1 MQTSLARRQRHRR
14 ALQGRPKGRRGSIIG
29 RVAVVVL
36 IVFLSTTLLATGAG
50 LVVAVGAY
58 NHYAANLP
66 DPAEALQN
74 LEFDQQTRVVDR
86 TGKIELAKL
95 GSLRREVVTYDQIPG
110 EMIDATTSIEDQD
123 FWQNPGFDP
132 VGIVSAGVDTISG
145 RPRGAS
151 TITQQLVRARL
162 LPDWAF
168 EGSTY
173 ERKFREIIQSVR
185 LTQEYPGQSGKEQI
199 LTAYLNQNFYGNNS
213 YGVKA
218 AARGYF
224 GKALQ
229 RPDDRP
235 VRDPRGDPAVAD
247 QVRPREELG
256 GGLQDDRRG
265 RRRLPGVR
273 PDRPRHGRDR
283 GATEPRAGPDEDPQH
298 ADGRRS
304 TRSPSTK
311 PPSWSRSC

>member
-29 RVAVVVL
+29 RVAIVVL

-50 LVVAVGAY
+50 LVVRRRRVQPLRGQ
-58 NHYAANLP
+58 
-66 DPAEALQN
+66 PARPEAALQN

-110 EMIDATTSIEDQD
+110 EMIDATTSIEDKD
-123 FWQNPGFDP
+123 FWQNAGFDP
-132 VGIVSAGVDTISG
+132 VGIVSAGLDTISG

-162 LPDWAF
+162 LPHWAF

-185 LTQEYPGQSGKEQI
+185 LTQAYPGPGRQGTDHHGLPEPELLRQQQ
-199 LTAYLNQNFYGNNS
+199 L
-213 YGVKA
+213 
-218 AARGYF
+218 R
-224 GKALQ
+224 
-229 RPDDRP
+229 
-235 VRDPRGDPAVAD
+235 
-247 QVRPREELG
+247 REG
-256 GGLQDDRRG
+256 GGAR
-265 RRRLPGVR
+265 
-273 PDRPRHGRDR
+273 
-283 GATEPRAGPDEDPQH
+283 ATSA
-298 ADGRRS
+298 RRS
-304 TRSPSTK
+304 AT
-311 PPSWSRSC
+311 